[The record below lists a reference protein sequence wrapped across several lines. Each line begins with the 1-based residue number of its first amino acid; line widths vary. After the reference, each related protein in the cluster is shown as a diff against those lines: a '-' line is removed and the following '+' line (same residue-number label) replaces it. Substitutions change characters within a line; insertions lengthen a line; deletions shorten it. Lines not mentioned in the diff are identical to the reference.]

1 MVGKSLSFTFN
12 DVKSYL
18 DLIRFDKPAG
28 TLLVFVPHAFGLTM
42 AARATRIPPQEYL
55 YWVGAFFLWAFV
67 ARSLACTINDM
78 CDHEYD
84 RMVERTKG
92 RPIAS
97 GKISLFAAGVF
108 LLLQVALFVGL
119 VWTRDSILF
128 YYRLAWLPLI
138 FIYPLMKRVTSFPQA
153 WLGIA
158 MNWGALLAWTAVY
171 GPLESN
177 VMAPL
182 MGGLW
187 AWTMFYDTIYAC
199 QDHKDDIKI
208 GIGSSAIAL
217 QNTLKPFLFM
227 LSLIFISLLSYALR
241 ASGHSIPL
249 VVFTAVTAIG
259 EMAWQIV
266 NTNPA
271 KPETCKRNLKRNA
284 DFGCVL
290 WLGMAM
296 DYIISAP

>member
-1 MVGKSLSFTFN
+1 MPMNTA
-12 DVKSYL
+12 Y
-18 DLIRFDKPAG
+18 
-28 TLLVFVPHAFGLTM
+28 GLTM
-42 AARATRIPPQEYL
+42 AARAKGIPPQDYL
-55 YWVGAFFLWAFV
+55 YWVAAFFVWAFV

-78 CDHEYD
+78 CDQEYD
-84 RMVERTKG
+84 RRVERTKG

-108 LLLQVALFVGL
+108 LLFQVAAYIGL
-119 VWTRDSILF
+119 VWTRDSMLF
-128 YYRLAWLPLI
+128 YCRLIWLPLI
-138 FIYPLMKRVTSFPQA
+138 FIYPLMKRITSFPQA

-158 MNWGALLAWTAVY
+158 MNWGALLAWTTVY
-171 GPLESN
+171 GPLKSN
-177 VMAPL
+177 VIAPL

-199 QDHKDDIKI
+199 QDYKDDIKI

-217 QNTLKPFLFM
+217 QNTLKPFLFL
-227 LSLIFISLLSYALR
+227 LSLMFISLLSYALR

-249 VVFTAVTAIG
+249 IVFTAVTAIG

-290 WLGMAM
+290 WLAMAM
-296 DYIISAP
+296 DYLISTP